1 MKGTIDTNLIHSYF
15 HQGAEEV
22 MLVAFGLQT
31 ASTYR
36 KEIRLTAS
44 LEEASCPIADSGRER
59 CCVPSRVSP
68 HQNQSPGSRS
78 ANGCRIFRRNEGM
91 RA

>member
-1 MKGTIDTNLIHSYF
+1 MKRIIDTSLIHSYF

-31 ASTYR
+31 ARTYR

-44 LEEASCPIADSGRER
+44 LEDAPCPIEDSGRER
-59 CCVPSRVSP
+59 WSVPSHVSP

-78 ANGCRIFRRNEGM
+78 AT
-91 RA
+91 